1 MMAVATE
8 ARLYLGSG
16 LPILAGR
23 AGCATWPCLS
33 PRLSLGVRRGSN
45 LILDLFHI
53 AFDPVLWAGTGL
65 VLVGV
70 VTRIGLIVR
79 AERTA
84 ADPRVFEGK
93 GSDGA

>member
-8 ARLYLGSG
+8 ARLCLASG

-23 AGCATWPCLS
+23 AGLRYIAVPVASALA
-33 PRLSLGVRRGSN
+33 GVRRGSN

-53 AFDPVLWAGTGL
+53 AFDPALWAGTGL
-65 VLVGV
+65 VVVGV
-70 VTRIGLIVR
+70 VTLIGLIVR

-84 ADPRVFEGK
+84 AGPGVFEGM